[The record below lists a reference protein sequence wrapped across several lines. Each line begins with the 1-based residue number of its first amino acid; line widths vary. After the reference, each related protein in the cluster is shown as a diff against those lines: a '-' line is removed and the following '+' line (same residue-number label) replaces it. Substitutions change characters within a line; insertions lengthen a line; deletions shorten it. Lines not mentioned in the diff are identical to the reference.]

1 MISDIRH
8 SSAAPVAAPMGAVV
22 AVAVRV
28 SVVGPR
34 PARASHGPSLVGG
47 RRYEPNPPRADMK
60 GGL

>member
-8 SSAAPVAAPMGAVV
+8 SSAAPVAAPMGAVA
-22 AVAVRV
+22 AVVVRV

-34 PARASHGPSLVGG
+34 LARASHRPSLVGG